1 MNKIRKAIQKFLYPD
16 APTEYDPS
24 LNHEFCPKCE
34 ANLTLQK
41 GYDNSLPY
49 WVCKGCG
56 EMLIN
61 PSLDTESDIIWR
73 CDRCDDL
80 LNVQPGFT
88 EDCGIW
94 KCANC
99 GYENRIDA
107 SEVYDSEDELRVEQ

>member
-41 GYDNSLPY
+41 GYDNALPY

-61 PSLDTESDIIWR
+61 PSLDTDSDIVPIAAVR
-73 CDRCDDL
+73 TGSMPARYMIRRM
-80 LNVQPGFT
+80 N
-88 EDCGIW
+88 
-94 KCANC
+94 
-99 GYENRIDA
+99 
-107 SEVYDSEDELRVEQ
+107 